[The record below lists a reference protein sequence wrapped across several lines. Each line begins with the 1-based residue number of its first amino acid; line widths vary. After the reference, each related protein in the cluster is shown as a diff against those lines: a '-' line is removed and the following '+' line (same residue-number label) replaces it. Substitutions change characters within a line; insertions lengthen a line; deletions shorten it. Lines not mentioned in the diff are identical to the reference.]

1 MQMIMM
7 RICVSPF
14 VVRYKEFWQDE
25 QTLEVCLVMEYC
37 EDGDLFKRQAACIIC
52 SAGSFVINEPV
63 SQRVAVVWCW
73 LQIACGI

>member
-52 SAGSFVINEPV
+52 SA
-63 SQRVAVVWCW
+63 
-73 LQIACGI
+73 